1 VGDGV
6 NKDRYV
12 IDSSLQYAYLASRDT
27 TRFLPF
33 LLPHLRSGQHVLD
46 VGCGVG
52 AIALDLAATAQPAR
66 VVGVD
71 PDEAQIALARTSA
84 VQRAIGNVRFEVGS
98 AYEIP
103 FPNCSFDVV
112 YANAVVFYLREPAL
126 ALAEMRRVLRPGGL
140 AAVSDDNLSTIVFSP
155 DLPELRLAASL
166 FERAVAHEGGNTR
179 YSQHLRGLMLDA
191 GFART
196 EGFAH
201 APEVYGNAEATR
213 RFADLVIGLLMSP
226 TIATTAI
233 DECWATQAGL
243 DAVIDVLNSW
253 ALRPDAFAA
262 WLYCAALGWID

>member
-1 VGDGV
+1 V

-213 RFADLVIGLLMSP
+213 RFADLVIGLLISP
-226 TIATTAI
+226 TLATTAI
-233 DECWATQAGL
+233 NECWATQAGL

-262 WLYCAALGWID
+262 WLYCAALGWND